1 MAGGAD
7 AKLFGRIVLG
17 DNVKTGANAVVNKS
31 FPKGNCTLAGVAVHN
46 VERLTFAISS
56 GV

>member
-17 DNVKTGANAVVNKS
+17 DNVKVGANAVVNKS

-46 VERLTFAISS
+46 VER
-56 GV
+56 